1 MIFMIIKTL
10 NIHIF
15 MIIKTLNIHIF
26 KMAAVLLL
34 LCDVIPETEYE
45 WILLIEVLFS
55 Y

>member
-1 MIFMIIKTL
+1 MSINFLKFIK
-10 NIHIF
+10 ISA
-15 MIIKTLNIHIF
+15 
-26 KMAAVLLL
+26 KMHPGVYVHVTCVLLL